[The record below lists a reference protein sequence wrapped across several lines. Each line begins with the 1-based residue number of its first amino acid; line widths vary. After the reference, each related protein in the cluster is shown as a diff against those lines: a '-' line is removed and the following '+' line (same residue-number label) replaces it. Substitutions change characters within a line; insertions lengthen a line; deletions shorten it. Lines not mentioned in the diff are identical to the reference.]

1 MNANVLKRKLRTLK
15 REPRAVLRKYLRIF
29 KHRVLLR
36 ADPREPAWGDDY
48 NLHWPFGAEGAR
60 VLDIGADYGSS
71 AYYFLLK
78 GAREVVAVEGDPK
91 QAFLLAV
98 NARRMRKLGRV
109 VPVAGFVGKPVQV
122 DALILKFKP
131 DVVKVDIEGW
141 ERALLGCRLLARPR
155 EWWIEAHS
163 EGLRDALA
171 AKLREAGYEVEVRG
185 YRNVW
190 VLRACATTP

>member
-1 MNANVLKRKLRTLK
+1 MKRKLRTLK
-15 REPRAVLRKYLRIF
+15 REPRAVARKYLRIF

-48 NLHWPFGAEGAR
+48 DLHWPFGAEDAR
-60 VLDIGADYGSS
+60 VLDIGADYGST
-71 AYYFLLK
+71 AYYFLRK

-109 VPVAGFVGKPVQV
+109 VPIRGFVREPRQV
-122 DALILKFKP
+122 DALILRFDP

-141 ERALLGCRLLARPR
+141 ERVLLECKLLAQPR

-171 AKLREAGYEVEVRG
+171 EKLKEASYEVEVRS

-190 VLRACATTP
+190 VLCARKR